1 ASSWFDKKKQ
11 RQVDDLDSFK
21 LLFREQFSC
30 ERRTDKMHEM
40 LYGEPQKSD
49 ERGLEFIWRKRRL
62 CQRLYPDWTED
73 NVISL
78 IKRQMRTEYKVA
90 LGPHRYCSINELR
103 AACIDIDELFHDT
116 KRKNYLTP
124 SSNSSS
130 IKNKP
135 KPPNDTKRKNYL
147 TPSSNSSSIKNKPK
161 PPTPSQREVPKCRH
175 CPEKHWHRD
184 CPVLKQ
190 KSGEEQRTGP
200 NTASGSRS

>member
-1 ASSWFDKKKQ
+1 
-11 RQVDDLDSFK
+11 
-21 LLFREQFSC
+21 
-30 ERRTDKMHEM
+30 MHEM

-135 KPPNDTKRKNYL
+135 KPP
-147 TPSSNSSSIKNKPK
+147 
-161 PPTPSQREVPKCRH
+161 TPSQREVPKCRH

-190 KSGEEQRTGP
+190 KSGGRTADRPQYCVREPVLNAIAGPSTMGTPRLLRPGAGPKRHRRPFNYGNAATALVCQRF
-200 NTASGSRS
+200 